1 MPYIQLEVRSHY
13 PTETK
18 KALAKAIGKAYA
30 EIMQADVRR
39 ITVVIRELGEGSIW
53 RCSEDEPWPAAIMMC
68 DIPSGRPASMREEL
82 SKTLV
87 LLCNTHLELAVNELN
102 IEFTQHSGDEM
113 YHQWLGRLSDDWKP
127 GGN

>member
-1 MPYIQLEVRSHY
+1 MPYIQLEVRNHY
-13 PTETK
+13 PIETK
-18 KALAKAIGKAYA
+18 KTLAKAIGKAYA
-30 EIMQADVRR
+30 EIMEADIRR

-68 DIPSGRPASMREEL
+68 DVRSGRPASMREEL
-82 SKTLV
+82 SKALV

>member
-68 DIPSGRPASMREEL
+68 DIRSGRPASMREEL

>member
-68 DIPSGRPASMREEL
+68 DIRSGRPASMREEL

-127 GGN
+127 GGY